1 MNDKKDSKKNLEQ
14 PVDIFTITY
23 EEADSIGAEYI
34 TLSEL
39 EAMGFGIGD
48 EKEEEQK
55 EEDEDE

>member
-34 TLSEL
+34 TQSEL

-48 EKEEEQK
+48 EEEQK